1 MPLSKNGDGL
11 NLQRNPDVGNDDD
24 GPNLQRYPDG
34 QNYARNDDTYN
45 IISYYIW
52 SMSTN
57 LITTY
62 YTIPFKAEHDTLYL
76 RYTTVYLDTYFF
88 EYSMGGC
95 TKYFLSFTEV
105 SLQILDRY
113 IDVYITKI
121 PTGSGTVHEKS
132 TVT

>member
-76 RYTTVYLDTYFF
+76 RYTTVP
-88 EYSMGGC
+88 
-95 TKYFLSFTEV
+95 FLSDHIVDQRQNGFPTTTLTT
-105 SLQILDRY
+105 SLINVGTTIHTLNHVLR
-113 IDVYITKI
+113 TKI
-121 PTGSGTVHEKS
+121 LY
-132 TVT
+132 